1 MLVFILNSGSSSLK
15 YQLINAK
22 THELKASGLVER
34 IGIDGILKH
43 EIGENKKLTFE
54 LPIPTHKEAIEL
66 VLRILTNDE
75 TKVINNID
83 EIEAVGHRVVHGG
96 EYFKSSIIVND
107 DVIEKIEKL
116 IPLAPL
122 HNPANILGIKIC
134 KELMPKVPNVATFD
148 TAFHQ
153 TMPIENFLY
162 AVPYAD
168 YTEHHLRKYG
178 FHGTSHFYVSNEV
191 IKLLN
196 IQNSKIIV
204 CHLGNGSSV
213 CAIKNGESIST
224 SMGLTPLEGLIMG
237 TRCGDIDAG
246 VIPYLM
252 EKKNLNHIQII
263 DYLNKKS
270 GILGISGISS
280 DLREVIKSS
289 NDGDK
294 RSKIAIEMLCNR
306 IKKYL
311 CSYSGL
317 MHGVD
322 AICFTA
328 GIGENSDLI
337 RQKVCEGL
345 EFMGIEIDLKK
356 NSLREKGNR
365 IISTENSKTKIFV
378 IPTNEEL
385 VIAQDTYNLLKNSK
399 TVTKIEN

>member
-1 MLVFILNSGSSSLK
+1 MLVFVLNAGSSSLK

-22 THELKASGLVER
+22 TAELKASGLVER

-43 EIGENKKLTFE
+43 EVGENKKLTFE

-75 TKVINNID
+75 TKVINSIK
-83 EIEAVGHRVVHGG
+83 EIQAIGHRVVHGG
-96 EYFKSSIIVND
+96 EFFKESTIVTK
-107 DVIEKIEKL
+107 DVIEKIEQL

-122 HNPANILGIKIC
+122 HNPANIMGIKIC
-134 KELMPKVPNVATFD
+134 QELMPNVPNVTVFD

-153 TMPIENFLY
+153 TMTKENFLY

-178 FHGTSHFYVSNEV
+178 FHGTSHYYVSNETV
-191 IKLLN
+191 KILN
-196 IQNSKIIV
+196 KKDSKIIV

-213 CAIKNGESIST
+213 CAVRDGKSISI

-252 EKKNLNHIQII
+252 EKKNLTSNQIL

-280 DLREVIKSS
+280 DLREVIKASK
-289 NDGDK
+289 DGDI
-294 RSKIAIEMLCNR
+294 RSKITIEMLCNR

-311 CSYSGL
+311 CSYAGL
-317 MHGVD
+317 MGGVD

-337 RQKVCEGL
+337 REKVCHGL
-345 EFMGIEIDLKK
+345 EFMGIELDVER
-356 NSLREKGNR
+356 NRVRELGNR
-365 IISTENSKTKIFV
+365 EISKKDSRTKIYI

-385 VIAQDTYNLLKNSK
+385 VIAKDTYNLVKSK
-399 TVTKIEN
+399 

>member
-1 MLVFILNSGSSSLK
+1 MLVFVLNAGSSSLK

-22 THELKASGLVER
+22 TAELKASGLVER

-43 EIGENKKLTFE
+43 EVGENKKLTFE

-75 TKVINNID
+75 TKVINSIK
-83 EIEAVGHRVVHGG
+83 EIQAIGHRIVHGG
-96 EYFKSSIIVND
+96 EFFKESTIVTP
-107 DVIEKIEKL
+107 DVIDKIEQL

-122 HNPANILGIKIC
+122 HNPANIMGIKIC
-134 KELMPKVPNVATFD
+134 QELMPKVPNVAVFD

-153 TMPIENFLY
+153 TMTKENFLY

-178 FHGTSHFYVSNEV
+178 FHGTSHYYVSNEMV
-191 IKLLN
+191 KILN
-196 IQNSKIIV
+196 KKDSKIIV

-213 CAIKNGESIST
+213 CAVRDGKSIST

-237 TRCGDIDAG
+237 TRAGDIDAG

-252 EKKNLNHIQII
+252 EKKNLTSNQIL

-270 GILGISGISS
+270 GILGVSGISS
-280 DLREVIKSS
+280 DLREVIKASK
-289 NDGDK
+289 DGDI
-294 RSKIAIEMLCNR
+294 RSKITIEMLCNR

-311 CSYSGL
+311 CSYAGL
-317 MHGVD
+317 MGGVD

-337 RQKVCEGL
+337 REKVCNGL
-345 EFMGIEIDLKK
+345 EFMGIELDADK
-356 NSLREKGNR
+356 NKIREKGNR
-365 IISTENSKTKIFV
+365 EISKKSSRTKIYV

-385 VIAQDTYNLLKNSK
+385 VIAKDTYNLTK
-399 TVTKIEN
+399 TK

>member
-1 MLVFILNSGSSSLK
+1 MLVFVLNAGSSSLK
-15 YQLINAK
+15 YQLINAQ
-22 THELKASGLVER
+22 TAELKASGLVER

-43 EIGENKKLTFE
+43 EVGENKKLTFE

-75 TKVINNID
+75 TQDLNSIK
-83 EIEAVGHRVVHGG
+83 EIEAIGHRDVHGG
-96 EYFKSSIIVND
+96 EFFNRSVIITA
-107 DVIEKIEKL
+107 DVLKKIEDL

-122 HNPANILGIKIC
+122 HNPAHVLGIKIC
-134 KELMPKVPNVATFD
+134 QELMPNVPNVATFD

-153 TMPIENFLY
+153 TMPEENFLY
-162 AVPYAD
+162 AVPYGD

-178 FHGTSHFYVSNEV
+178 FHGTSHFYVSQEA
-191 IKLLN
+191 IKILN
-196 IQNSKIIV
+196 KKNTKIIV

-213 CAIKNGESIST
+213 CAVKDGKSIST
-224 SMGLTPLEGLIMG
+224 SMGLTPLEGLVMG

-252 EKKNLNHIQII
+252 EKKGLDTHQMIN
-263 DYLNKKS
+263 YLNKKS
-270 GILGISGISS
+270 GILGVSGISS
-280 DLREVIKSS
+280 DLREVIKAS

-294 RSKIAIEMLCNR
+294 RSKIAIEMLCGR

-311 CSYSGL
+311 CSYAGL

-337 RQKVCEGL
+337 REKVCEGL
-345 EFMGIEIDLKK
+345 DFMGIEIDKEK
-356 NSLREKGNR
+356 NKGRVPGIREINKE
-365 IISTENSKTKIFV
+365 SSKTKIYV

-385 VIAQDTYNLLKNSK
+385 VIAKDTYNLIKKS
-399 TVTKIEN
+399 

>member
-1 MLVFILNSGSSSLK
+1 MLVFVLNAGSSSLK
-15 YQLINAK
+15 YQLIDAE
-22 THELKASGLVER
+22 TFEVKASGLVER

-43 EIGENKKLTFE
+43 EIGENKKLSFE
-54 LPIPTHKEAIEL
+54 LSIPTHKEAIEL

-75 TKVINNID
+75 TKVIDSIN
-83 EIEAVGHRVVHGG
+83 EIQAIGHRVVHGG
-96 EYFKSSIIVND
+96 EYFKESTLID
-107 DVIEKIEKL
+107 EDVIRKIEEL

-122 HNPANILGIKIC
+122 HNPAHLLGIRIC
-134 KELMPKVPNVATFD
+134 RELMPNVPNVATFD

-153 TMPIENFLY
+153 TMPEENFLY
-162 AVPYAD
+162 AVPYGD

-178 FHGTSHFYVSNEV
+178 FHGTSHYYVSNEAV
-191 IKLLN
+191 KLLN
-196 IQNSKIIV
+196 KKDSKVIV

-213 CAIKNGESIST
+213 SAVRDGKSIST

-237 TRCGDIDAG
+237 TRSGDIDAG

-252 EKKNLNHIQII
+252 ERKGLNASQIL

-280 DLREVIKSS
+280 DLREVIKAA

-311 CSYSGL
+311 CSYAGL
-317 MHGVD
+317 MGGVD

-337 RQKVCEGL
+337 REKVCQGL
-345 EFMGIEIDLKK
+345 DFMGIELDVQQNKI
-356 NSLREKGNR
+356 REAGNR
-365 IISTENSKTKIFV
+365 EISNKTSKTKIYI

-385 VIAQDTYNLLKNSK
+385 VIAKDTYYL
-399 TVTKIEN
+399 TKAK

>member
-1 MLVFILNSGSSSLK
+1 MLVFVLNAGSSSLK

-22 THELKASGLVER
+22 TAELKASGLVER

-43 EIGENKKLTFE
+43 EVGENKKLTFE

-75 TKVINNID
+75 TKVINSIK
-83 EIEAVGHRVVHGG
+83 EIQAIGHRIVHGG
-96 EYFKSSIIVND
+96 EFFKESTVVD
-107 DVIEKIEKL
+107 KDVIEKIEQL

-122 HNPANILGIKIC
+122 HNPANIMGIKIC
-134 KELMPKVPNVATFD
+134 QELMPNVPNVAVFD

-153 TMPIENFLY
+153 TMTKENYLY
-162 AVPYAD
+162 AVPYGD

-178 FHGTSHFYVSNEV
+178 FHGTSHYYVSNEAV
-191 IKLLN
+191 KILN
-196 IQNSKIIV
+196 KKDSKVIV

-213 CAIKNGESIST
+213 CAVRDGKSIST

-252 EKKNLNHIQII
+252 EKKGLTSNQIL

-270 GILGISGISS
+270 GILGVSGISS
-280 DLREVIKSS
+280 DLREVIKASK
-289 NDGDK
+289 DGDK
-294 RSKIAIEMLCNR
+294 RSKITIEMLCNR

-311 CSYSGL
+311 CSYAGL
-317 MHGVD
+317 MGGVD

-337 RQKVCEGL
+337 REKVCHGL
-345 EFMGIEIDLKK
+345 EFMGIELDTER
-356 NSLREKGNR
+356 NSIRESGNR
-365 IISTENSKTKIFV
+365 EISKKDSKTKIYI

-385 VIAQDTYNLLKNSK
+385 VIAKDTYNLVKSK
-399 TVTKIEN
+399 

>member
-1 MLVFILNSGSSSLK
+1 MLVFVLNAGSSSLK
-15 YQLINAK
+15 YQLINAE
-22 THELKASGLVER
+22 TSELKASGLVER

-43 EIGENKKLTFE
+43 EVGENKKLTFE
-54 LPIPTHKEAIEL
+54 LSIPTHKEAIEL

-75 TKVINNID
+75 TKVIDSIK
-83 EIEAVGHRVVHGG
+83 EIEAIGHRIVHGG
-96 EYFKSSIIVND
+96 EFFKKSTIVDND
-107 DVIEKIEKL
+107 VVEKIGKL

-134 KELMPKVPNVATFD
+134 QELMPDVPNVAVFD

-153 TMPIENFLY
+153 TMPIENYLY
-162 AVPYAD
+162 AVPYGD

-178 FHGTSHFYVSNEV
+178 FHGTSHYYVSNEAV
-191 IKLLN
+191 KILKKKD
-196 IQNSKIIV
+196 SKVIV

-213 CAIKNGESIST
+213 CAVKDGKSIST

-252 EKKNLNHIQII
+252 EKKGLDTHQII

-270 GILGISGISS
+270 GILGVSGISS
-280 DLREVIKSS
+280 DLREVIKASK
-289 NDGDK
+289 DGDK
-294 RSKIAIEMLCNR
+294 RSKITIEMLCNR

-311 CSYSGL
+311 CSYAGL
-317 MHGVD
+317 MGGVD

-337 RQKVCEGL
+337 REKVCHGL
-345 EFMGIEIDLKK
+345 EFMGIELDIEK
-356 NSLREKGNR
+356 NKIRTSGIRE
-365 IISTENSKTKIFV
+365 ISNQNSKTKIYI

-385 VIAQDTYNLLKNSK
+385 VIAKDTYNLVKSN
-399 TVTKIEN
+399 